1 MRSFFV
7 SPPGFCFADN
17 FQYAV
22 IFFSPPGFYFAD
34 TFFLQLRKIVRNQE
48 AAIEVIYTY
57 TSVISFVAHL
67 ILLQIILILLKIM
80 AEQIVSILKLRFIF
94 ENVLICNFLQQDEI
108 RSKVKKLNDA

>member
-48 AAIEVIYTY
+48 AA
-57 TSVISFVAHL
+57 AD
-67 ILLQIILILLKIM
+67 ILRLSGDDGRKRLNRTEQKQIKKN
-80 AEQIVSILKLRFIF
+80 SGFIF
-94 ENVLICNFLQQDEI
+94 QITYLTEV
-108 RSKVKKLNDA
+108 S